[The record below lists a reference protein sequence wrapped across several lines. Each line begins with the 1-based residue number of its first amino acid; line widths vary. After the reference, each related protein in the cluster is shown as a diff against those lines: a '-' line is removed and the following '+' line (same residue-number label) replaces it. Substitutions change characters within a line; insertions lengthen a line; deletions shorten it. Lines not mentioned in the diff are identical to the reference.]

1 MITRQVHLFRTGLAT
16 ALLTAVSAASFSV
29 FATESATPT
38 VHPFNLSPDQQR
50 VHTPRNEAAIAQ
62 IPAGFKFAQAGKFT
76 VAVSGTASPPLALL
90 ATDDKTTI
98 GSEADTAQLIAD
110 SLGLQLNVVQTSWE
124 DWPLGVSSGK
134 YDAVISNVTVTES
147 RKKRFDFA
155 TYRQDVLGFYVKST
169 STISSIKS
177 ADDIPGL
184 RIIVGSGTNQEKV
197 LLAWN
202 ASNEAAGRKPA
213 TLLYYDDNA
222 AAQLAVKSGR
232 VDAYFGPNSVSAY
245 TAALSGGIK
254 LVGIVNGG
262 WPRRADIAVTTRKDN
277 GLVTPI
283 HTALEGAI
291 AGGQYAAV
299 LQHWGLDVERI
310 DHSEINPPGLPD

>member
-1 MITRQVHLFRTGLAT
+1 MTARKARTTFFSACALAVGI
-16 ALLTAVSAASFSV
+16 AASLPLLAAESAAP
-29 FATESATPT
+29 SAVQT
-38 VHPFNLSPDQQR
+38 FNLSPDQQR
-50 VHTPRNEAAIAQ
+50 VRTPRNDSAIAQ
-62 IPAGFKFAQAGKFT
+62 IPAGFKFAQPGKFT

-169 STISSIKS
+169 SKITSLKE
-177 ADDIPGL
+177 AKDIVGL
-184 RIIVGSGTNQEKV
+184 KIIVGSGTNQEKV

-202 ASNEAAGRKPA
+202 ETNEAAGLKPA
-213 TLLYYDDNA
+213 TLLYYDDQA
-222 AAQLAVKSGR
+222 SAQLAVKSGR
-232 VDAYFGPNSVSAY
+232 ADAYFGPNSVSAY
-245 TAALSGGIK
+245 TAALTGGIK
-254 LVGIVNGG
+254 LVGTVNGG

-291 AGGQYAAV
+291 AGGQYGAV
-299 LQHWGLDVERI
+299 LKHWGLDVERI